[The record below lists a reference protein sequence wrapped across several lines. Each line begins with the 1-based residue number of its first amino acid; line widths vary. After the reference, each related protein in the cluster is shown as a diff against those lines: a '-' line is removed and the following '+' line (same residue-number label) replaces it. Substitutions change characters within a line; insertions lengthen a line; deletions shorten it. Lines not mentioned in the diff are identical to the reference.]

1 MKGSNHMEAIDKIY
15 KCLRNFKA
23 MVREATDASS
33 VSRIAVD
40 TINVLLFTRDNSK
53 DVDCGPFT
61 DFAIKL
67 IKIIVIGGVKSDG
80 NFKAKDA
87 PMNTLDLYSTRE
99 AIEDAILH
107 NDIEAKDEIDKA
119 YMGMLAMNVI
129 DKIKEA
135 TYGEIYFMNDYI
147 VASKNITTNIDEVTE
162 LIGKMLKT
170 LLVDEYIVNEVVAGK
185 KSEVT
190 DDEKAIIK
198 ARANHSILM
207 AAKAA
212 SDKIKRDIASLTK
225 QSPVREISSK

>member
-1 MKGSNHMEAIDKIY
+1 
-15 KCLRNFKA
+15 
-23 MVREATDASS
+23 
-33 VSRIAVD
+33 
-40 TINVLLFTRDNSK
+40 
-53 DVDCGPFT
+53 
-61 DFAIKL
+61 
-67 IKIIVIGGVKSDG
+67 
-80 NFKAKDA
+80 
-87 PMNTLDLYSTRE
+87 
-99 AIEDAILH
+99 
-107 NDIEAKDEIDKA
+107 
-119 YMGMLAMNVI
+119 
-129 DKIKEA
+129 
-135 TYGEIYFMNDYI
+135 MNDYI